1 MIFSTIK
8 KRIHKKENCEILV
21 KFIDIFTFYTYNLV
35 NLNKFYLGSL
45 LKGGIY
51 MYQEWLKKYE
61 DIKNSKTTSNTEN
74 KKQSNG

>member
-1 MIFSTIK
+1 
-8 KRIHKKENCEILV
+8 
-21 KFIDIFTFYTYNLV
+21 
-35 NLNKFYLGSL
+35 
-45 LKGGIY
+45 